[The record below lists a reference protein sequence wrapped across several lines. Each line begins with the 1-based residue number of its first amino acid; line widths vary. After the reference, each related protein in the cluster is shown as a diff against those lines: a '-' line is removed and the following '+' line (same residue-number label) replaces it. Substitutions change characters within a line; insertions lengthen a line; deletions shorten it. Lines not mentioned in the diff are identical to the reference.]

1 MTDYKGIPIKNV
13 YYMLT
18 YAFDEL
24 RKKQYDD
31 IDKEDFENIQDLFAE
46 ILYRGMSMQLKQGLH
61 REYVLRNDSLSTL
74 RGKLDIVGTIANR
87 IKQKPQLACE
97 FDDNRLRDR
106 DGRDH
111 KEHGNQNGCK
121 ILRNTRNG
129 SPRRRSIRRLELP
142 RHAGQ
147 SLEVNAGRK
156 HFGKHRYS

>member
-24 RKKQYDD
+24 RKKLYED
-31 IDKEDFENIQDLFAE
+31 IKKEDFENIQDLFAE

-87 IKQKPQLACE
+87 IKQRPQLACE
-97 FDDNRLRDR
+97 FDELSENNIF
-106 DGRDH
+106 
-111 KEHGNQNGCK
+111 NQ
-121 ILRNTRNG
+121 IL
-129 SPRRRSIRRLELP
+129 IC
-142 RHAGQ
+142 
-147 SLEVNAGRK
+147 
-156 HFGKHRYS
+156 